1 MSELI
6 FLGSLF
12 MVFFAYFGYP
22 LSLLVIRP
30 RRCPVR
36 KAPFFPSVTVII
48 AACNEEKRVR
58 RKLENTLALDYPK
71 ENLQVIVASDGSTD
85 RTPEIVGEFADDGVA
100 LLELPRRGGKE
111 QAQKAAL
118 ARAAGEV
125 VVFSDVATFLD
136 PGGLTAIVANF
147 ADPTVGCVTSEDRLL
162 SRDGR
167 PCGEGAYVRYEM
179 WVRRLESAANSVVGL
194 SGSFFAARKAVCRDF
209 SGEMQSDFRVLL
221 AAVAMGYRGVS
232 DPAARGYYHDIAD
245 PKKEH
250 DRKVRT
256 VVRGLTVFFEH
267 RRFLNPFRYGLFAYQ
282 LLGHK
287 LCRWLVPFFLIA
299 AFFSSLILSVS
310 SLFFGAFFVCQVGF
324 YGIAAADYGRKSP
337 FKWSVLKIPGYF
349 VTVNLA
355 IAQAWTRYCTGQRI
369 VMWTSSER

>member
-1 MSELI
+1 MGELV
-6 FLGSLF
+6 FLGSVF

-22 LSLLVIRP
+22 LSLTLIRP
-30 RRCPVR
+30 RACHVK
-36 KAPFFPSVTVII
+36 KASFFPSVSFII

-58 RKLENTLALDYPK
+58 RKLENTLALAYPK
-71 ENLQVIVASDGSTD
+71 ERLQVIVASDGSSD
-85 RTPEIVGEFADDGVA
+85 RTAEIVGAFAGDGVE

-111 QAQKAAL
+111 KAQKAAL
-118 ARAAGEV
+118 ERATGEV
-125 VVFSDVATFLD
+125 VVFSDVATLLD
-136 PGGLTAIVANF
+136 PDGLTAIVANF

-179 WVRRLESAANSVVGL
+179 WVRRLESAACSVVGL

-221 AAVAMGYRGVS
+221 AAVSMGYRGVS

-287 LCRWLVPFFLIA
+287 LCRWLVPFFLIS

-310 SLFFGAFFVCQVGF
+310 SLFFGVFFLCQVGF
-324 YGIAAADYGRKSP
+324 YGIAAADYGRKRP
-337 FKWSVLKIPGYF
+337 FKWSFLKIPGYF

-355 IAQAWTRYCTGQRI
+355 IAQAWKRYCTGQRI